1 MSKAMTPEMETI
13 LKRQT
18 GRWIEVEDRR
28 KAERCFDVR
37 VVTVSRQAGSGG
49 KLIAASVA
57 RELDLPYVDREL
69 IQRIAESAGA
79 EPSAVQSRDEKGHS
93 FMESVFDSLVHQRQL
108 LPGRY
113 LKHLNLAPEEYLQHL
128 TKVVLEIGEET
139 GGVIVGR
146 GANFIFPRASALKV
160 RIVAPLEMRMDY
172 IANIL
177 DISTVRAKLLILQRE
192 ADRKA
197 FAKHYFKADIDDP
210 AHYDVIVNMD
220 HFALDE
226 AIEMVLNAWR
236 YSRARG
242 DGECNPP
249 KRKAAKGAKKPA
261 KKAKKK

>member
-1 MSKAMTPEMETI
+1 
-13 LKRQT
+13 
-18 GRWIEVEDRR
+18 
-28 KAERCFDVR
+28 
-37 VVTVSRQAGSGG
+37 
-49 KLIAASVA
+49 
-57 RELDLPYVDREL
+57 
-69 IQRIAESAGA
+69 
-79 EPSAVQSRDEKGHS
+79 
-93 FMESVFDSLVHQRQL
+93 MESVFDSLVHQRQL

-139 GGVIVGR
+139 GGVNVAR
-146 GANFIFPRASALKV
+146 GKMKV

-197 FAKHYFKADIDDP
+197 CAKHYFKADIDDP